1 MRKEF
6 FVIGIILILGG
17 VSIFY
22 LGDNGLI
29 PIEDKQMDTT
39 PKIEIMGDPSISIS
53 NTPEGSKATIKFT
66 LKNLSSVNGKAKI
79 MIYVESNEN
88 DNYIIEDPYEIPG
101 NSTLSFEYEKSLAKW
116 DNNEKIKLRIIE
128 QWKV

>member
-1 MRKEF
+1 MRNEF
-6 FVIGIILILGG
+6 VVLGIILILVG

-22 LGDNGLI
+22 LGDNGLL

-88 DNYIIEDPYEIPG
+88 SNYIIEDPYEVPG
-101 NSTLSFEYEKSLAKW
+101 NSTLPFDYEVSLTNW
-116 DNNEKIKLRIIE
+116 NNNEKIKLKIIE